1 MEILGLDIG
10 GSGIKGAIVNT
21 ITGALISK
29 RHRIPTPKP
38 SNPALMGAVVSSL
51 VEHFDWK
58 GPVGCSFPT
67 VIVDGKC
74 RTEGNLSPGWVGVK
88 LDDFLSEQ
96 CGGLQFYVGNDADLA
111 GIAEMKLGA
120 GKNKKGKVVLITIGT
135 GLGSG
140 VFNNQKLVS
149 NVELGRIF
157 HTDGR
162 PIEFFASD
170 SARKRERLSLKE
182 WAKRFDFFLNHVD
195 RILSPNYFI
204 IGGGLSKKFK
214 EFKDDLTVDVPVEIA
229 CFKNNA
235 GIIGA
240 AMFAMENIEN
250 G

>member
-1 MEILGLDIG
+1 M
-10 GSGIKGAIVNT
+10 
-21 ITGALISK
+21 
-29 RHRIPTPKP
+29 
-38 SNPALMGAVVSSL
+38 VSSL
-51 VEHFDWK
+51 VKHFDWK

-250 G
+250 E